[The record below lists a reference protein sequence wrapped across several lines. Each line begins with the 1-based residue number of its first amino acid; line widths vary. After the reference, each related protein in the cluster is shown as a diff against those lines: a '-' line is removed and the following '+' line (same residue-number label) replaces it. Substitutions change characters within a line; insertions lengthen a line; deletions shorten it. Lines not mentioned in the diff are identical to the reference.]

1 MAAPRAPGLARQGA
15 RAWVQP
21 PAPPPGRLGAEALR
35 PPPREAGPLAATA
48 IHAAAATFV
57 ATASV
62 ASISVA
68 APSRGDAAVIAPE
81 PDMAPPAPIAAAAV
95 RLHVPGG
102 ADGAEIGPLFT
113 RLVALG
119 LPAPELVPT
128 LFGAARAEV
137 RHFHAADAA
146 AAEAIAMAIG
156 AVARDFISYAP
167 APPEGLIDI
176 RLGG

>member
-35 PPPREAGPLAATA
+35 PPREAGPLAATA
-48 IHAAAATFV
+48 IHAAAATSV
-57 ATASV
+57 ATASA

-119 LPAPELVPT
+119 LPAPELVPA

-167 APPEGLIDI
+167 APPEELIDI